1 MTASSPSP
9 LSTPRPLV
17 LVPACHKSIAGGDY
31 QAVGRKY
38 LEAVALAGCQAVMVP
53 GGGLADLE
61 ALLELADGVLLTG
74 SPSNVHPRHF
84 GQAVLDPALPLDED
98 RDAWTLR
105 WIPEIVRRGLPLLAI
120 CRGLQ
125 EVNVALG
132 GSLHQAVHAQPG
144 VDDHRAPDG
153 APDDVVYGERHD
165 VHVQPGGVLA
175 AVLDQPV
182 ARVNSIHG
190 QAIDR
195 LAAPLRAEA
204 LSPDGVI
211 EACSVRDAAGFTL
224 CLQWHPEW
232 RAAGNPVSMKL
243 LRAFGDAC
251 RTWRD
256 KYRGPEPRQ
265 RSR

>member
-1 MTASSPSP
+1 MTQSSCSEA
-9 LSTPRPLV
+9 RPLV
-17 LVPACHKSIAGGDY
+17 LVPACGKLLGGDPY

-38 LEAVALAGCQAVMVP
+38 LDAVALAGCQAVMVP
-53 GGGLADLE
+53 GGELADLGH
-61 ALLELADGVLLTG
+61 LLDLADGVLLTG

-84 GQAVLDPALPLDED
+84 GQTVLDASLPLDEA

-132 GSLHQAVHAQPG
+132 GSLHQAVHDQPG
-144 VDDHRAPDG
+144 FDDHRAPQG
-153 APDDVVYGERHD
+153 APNEVTYGERHD
-165 VHVQPGGVLA
+165 IQVQPGGVLA
-175 AVLDQPV
+175 AVLAQPTV
-182 ARVNSIHG
+182 RVNSIHG

-195 LAAPLRAEA
+195 LAEPLRVEA

-211 EACSVRDAAGFTL
+211 EACSVREATGFTL

-232 RAAGNPVSMKL
+232 RAADNPVSMKI
-243 LRAFGDAC
+243 LRTFGDAC
-251 RTWRD
+251 RVWRD
-256 KYRGPEPRQ
+256 KYRGPEPRH